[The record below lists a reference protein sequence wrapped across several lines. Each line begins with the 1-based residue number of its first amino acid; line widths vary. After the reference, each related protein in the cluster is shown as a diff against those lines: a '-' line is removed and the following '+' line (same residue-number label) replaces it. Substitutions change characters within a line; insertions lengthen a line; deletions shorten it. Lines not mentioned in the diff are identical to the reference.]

1 MTIEYLRGRAGSLL
15 VAGVLLAASSSLAFA
30 DEAAPMDAASAE
42 AMAQRYAG
50 EAQRYRALGGVGYK
64 IGMVQ
69 RAEQQ
74 SARYAALA
82 AELRSPTPPRS
93 AEAQYWAGVVEQY
106 RRMGGV
112 AYKSGLFQ
120 RAQAELDRYEP
131 RRASPAGEQAPLVER
146 WRWGKP
152 IERFL
157 MMGR

>member
-1 MTIEYLRGRAGSLL
+1 MTMRFVRGRAGSLL
-15 VAGVLLAASSSLAFA
+15 IAGALLVSSASLAFA
-30 DEAAPMDAASAE
+30 DEAAPTDAASAE
-42 AMAQRYAG
+42 AMVQRYAC
-50 EAQRYRALGGVGYK
+50 EAERYRALGGVGYK
-64 IGMVQ
+64 TGMVQ
-69 RAEQQ
+69 RAAQE

-82 AELRSPTPPRS
+82 AELRNPPLPRS
-93 AEAQYWAGVVEQY
+93 PQAQYWAGVVEQY

-131 RRASPAGEQAPLVER
+131 QLRSPPGEAGRLVEP